1 MSAPVLQNMPGVPS
15 RCASFALLA
24 CAGFATQGS
33 EVTRYVHTDALG
45 SPVAESDE
53 AGVIVARYEYEPYGA
68 AIGEGPKDGPAYTG
82 HVADSATGLTYMQQR
97 YYDPELGAFV
107 SVDPVSAYSSPLEQ
121 FNRYRYANDDPY
133 GFTDPDGRR
142 AQEGAGRRNDPASM
156 GARSFMVSAQMATS
170 ASANGGG
177 RMPAP
182 SGVSGSSVN

>member
-1 MSAPVLQNMPGVPS
+1 M
-15 RCASFALLA
+15 
-24 CAGFATQGS
+24 
-33 EVTRYVHTDALG
+33 HTDALG

-53 AGVIVARYEYEPYGA
+53 TGVIVARYEYEPYGV
-68 AIGEGPKDGPAYTG
+68 AIGEGVKDGPAYTG

-156 GARSFMVSAQMATS
+156 GPDRLWLARKWRRPRVQMAE
-170 ASANGGG
+170 AVCLRRLAF
-177 RMPAP
+177 RVP
-182 SGVSGSSVN
+182 V